1 MCRKLEVLQDQVEP
15 GSFEEMAQVLQRQLG
30 APASELFA
38 HFDRE
43 PKAAA
48 SLAQVRCNQL
58 LTRPSAKGLWP
69 RQPSTMAL
77 SGGLAQQSR
86 ARTLTVTSHTCITHA
101 GAQGHPA

>member
-15 GSFEEMAQVLQRQLG
+15 GSCEEMAQVLQRQLG

-58 LTRPSAKGLWP
+58 LTGSEWATEMQGPSAKGLWP
-69 RQPSTMAL
+69 RQPSTTPL
-77 SGGLAQQSR
+77 
-86 ARTLTVTSHTCITHA
+86 
-101 GAQGHPA
+101 

>member
-1 MCRKLEVLQDQVEP
+1 MLQDQVEP

-48 SLAQVRCNQL
+48 SLAQVRCSQL
-58 LTRPSAKGLWP
+58 
-69 RQPSTMAL
+69 
-77 SGGLAQQSR
+77 
-86 ARTLTVTSHTCITHA
+86 ARSDWR
-101 GAQGHPA
+101 